1 MQKVLKMIEK
11 EKRKK
16 TRFEKD
22 NSRKLAAVALPI
34 FIIVFVIVNMEL
46 LYFVINM
53 INIGITDEMIDNLP
67 YMFQLEFWVIGLIIS
82 LFIFLQVFS
91 GVAIL
96 VAWNTLDTDL
106 FKRAL
111 SDHKDFHR
119 LLEEKEENEIL

>member
-1 MQKVLKMIEK
+1 MIEK